1 MSETEYYRSQTYQE
15 YLLSSHRREVCPPE
29 DVYAFFNWKGL
40 TNLVDFGSG
49 LGFYF
54 QDFRKWF
61 PHVWIW
67 AAECQQDII
76 DKILR
81 RKLMEGIEQLTP
93 FYMDQSD
100 HPLLPEW
107 VPVPE
112 IIFASL
118 SLSTFPNPGLAMD
131 GLIRSMKAG
140 GRLFIVD
147 WSKTESGFG
156 PKINEKISMDKMK
169 FLAEEYKLEVT
180 KSGRISEHFYGL
192 EVRAS
197 EHFIY
202 GYYDLKEE
210 EDEDSAVFKL

>member
-1 MSETEYYRSQTYQE
+1 MSETEYYRSLKYQE
-15 YLLSSHRREVCPPE
+15 YLISSHRREVCSPE
-29 DVYAFFNWKGL
+29 DVYSFFNWKGL
-40 TNLVDFGSG
+40 QNLVDFGSG

-54 QDFRKWF
+54 TEFRKWF
-61 PHVWIW
+61 PHAWIW
-67 AAECQQDII
+67 AGECQQDII

-81 RKLMEGIEQLTP
+81 RKLLEGLENITP
-93 FYMDQSD
+93 FYIDQSD

-156 PKINEKISMDKMK
+156 PKINEKISLDKMK

-180 KSGRISEHFYGL
+180 KSGRISEYFYGM
-192 EVRAS
+192 EVKAS
-197 EHFIY
+197 PSFVY

-210 EDEDSAVFKL
+210 EDDSTIFKI

>member
-1 MSETEYYRSQTYQE
+1 MSDMEYYRSPHYQE

-40 TNLVDFGSG
+40 NNLVDFGSG

-54 QDFRKWF
+54 TEFRKWF

-67 AAECQQDII
+67 AAECQQEII
-76 DKILR
+76 DMILR

-93 FYMDQSD
+93 FHIDQSD

-180 KSGRISEHFYGL
+180 KSGRISEHFYGM
-192 EVRAS
+192 EVKAS
-197 EHFIY
+197 SSFIY

-210 EDEDSAVFKL
+210 EDEDSAVFKQ

>member
-1 MSETEYYRSQTYQE
+1 MSDTEYYKALSYQE
-15 YLLSSHRREVCPPE
+15 YLMSSHRKEVCPPE
-29 DVYAFFNWKGL
+29 DVYNFFNWKGL

-54 QDFRKWF
+54 TEFRKWF
-61 PHVWIW
+61 PHVQIW

-76 DKILR
+76 DLILR
-81 RKLMEGIEQLTP
+81 RKLLEGIEKLTP
-93 FYMDQSD
+93 FHIDQSD

-131 GLIRSMKAG
+131 GLIRSMKKD
-140 GRLFIVD
+140 GRLFVID
-147 WSKTESGFG
+147 WAKTESGFG
-156 PKINEKISMDKMK
+156 PKINEKISLDKMK
-169 FLAEEYKLEVT
+169 FLAEEYKLAVV
-180 KSGRISEHFYGL
+180 KSGRISEYFYGM
-192 EVRAS
+192 EVKAS
-197 EHFIY
+197 PTFVY

-210 EDEDSAVFKL
+210 EDEDSTVFKI